1 MNNTKELKTGRRK
14 TSVAQVELLKGK
26 GVITVNAKSLDEYFG
41 NHARCK
47 AAVKAP
53 LVVTNLEKEYD
64 VNAKVIGGGV
74 SSQAGALRHA
84 IARSLAAISEES
96 RLSYPRSPYGGK
108 KETRSARRPQT
119 LPVLQTLIVGW
130 NIAGDVL
137 QNPARWSGVFVCLVS
152 RGIVPYLRKPRVL
165 QNPVRGRA
173 PRPGRPCPPARCGEP
188 FF

>member
-84 IARSLAAISEES
+84 IARSLVKKPSRRPVILPAIPVWWKERNPVSPAPANASSFPNVNRWLETC
-96 RLSYPRSPYGGK
+96 RRCFTKPRSL
-108 KETRSARRPQT
+108 E
-119 LPVLQTLIVGW
+119 
-130 NIAGDVL
+130 
-137 QNPARWSGVFVCLVS
+137 
-152 RGIVPYLRKPRVL
+152 RGFSLDK
-165 QNPVRGRA
+165 G
-173 PRPGRPCPPARCGEP
+173 
-188 FF
+188 